1 MSAAVM
7 DARTMRSQSSK
18 SASIKEERHHNYG
31 PWLGFKFKY
40 RCLRCG
46 HLVPAAF
53 VGSDQPEC
61 LKAIEEEREKP

>member
-1 MSAAVM
+1 MNSRKVESAQ
-7 DARTMRSQSSK
+7 TQ
-18 SASIKEERHHNYG
+18 ERPHNYG

-61 LKAIEEEREKP
+61 LDENEREKP